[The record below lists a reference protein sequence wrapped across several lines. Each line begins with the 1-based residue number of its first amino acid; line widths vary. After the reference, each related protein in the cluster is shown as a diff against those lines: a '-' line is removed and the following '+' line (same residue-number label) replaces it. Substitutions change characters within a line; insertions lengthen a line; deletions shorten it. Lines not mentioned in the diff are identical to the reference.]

1 MKFFIKHQ
9 GSFLLF
15 FSFILL
21 QQSFVQTSSIEPDE
35 DGLSTVQADLDRIKF
50 GLTEIQERTQH
61 ISLTHGKIDA
71 FTSYYKDMT
80 LKFGGKITEEMFGSG
95 NLTFLNNN
103 IPNDSSVFLR
113 ATGDFFMDA
122 AYGKVE
128 TPRIL
133 SHLTLRLRYRW
144 GYGSDAQAAIDPF
157 PFIDALIQPKSSPI
171 NKHLLWNRELW
182 IKFALGCLEKGH
194 FVEIGSFPYEVG
206 RGISFGPAYKS
217 AGFLG
222 FTPSFSIDQFAPG
235 ILLRIAPVVDKAF
248 VDVYLAV
255 LDNQNISFKTNNV
268 KIRTQE
274 IGTPDDRGT
283 GRQSYAAITK
293 GFCKVIDKD
302 ENLLSL
308 EPYIV
313 FFRALDQKLEYV
325 TDVDSFVT
333 TYGFAVEGKYRKF
346 AWGFEGATNRGTI
359 DIKAFDRNTIKLA
372 RDSNGFVV
380 EQYTK
385 VFSQDPAI
393 VDCPSLALV
402 TDANKCIV
410 KNSSQIVAANG
421 KEILDTGLYNAYD
434 RIRPKQE
441 KLLDGYMFVGDCSY
455 QWIDDVL
462 NISLGAGYA
471 SGDLS
476 KQQNMNNPDI
486 PLTQKFSSFIT
497 IQSIYSGTRLRQL
510 IIFNEGVPRFSSEN
524 PNGSFPKENITPPL
538 SDASV
543 EFTNIAFA
551 GTRVEWKI
559 PQWKRYKAVIAP
571 NIIGYWCPETP
582 VTKTGAQA
590 NNFMGTEV
598 TTEISAQFY
607 KQFKLYG
614 YVGAFFPG
622 GYYKDMCGTLYNG
635 EPTGS
640 DIGYLANIGVS
651 FAF

>member
-1 MKFFIKHQ
+1 MKFATKSHIYF
-9 GSFLLF
+9 FLF
-15 FSFILL
+15 FSFLIF
-21 QQSFVQTSSIEPDE
+21 QEPFAQASAIEPDE
-35 DGLSTVQADLDRIKF
+35 DGLSTVQADLERIKF

-61 ISLTHGKIDA
+61 ISSTHGKIDA
-71 FTSYYKDMT
+71 FTSYYKGMT

-95 NLTFLNNN
+95 NLTFLNSD
-103 IPNDSSVFLR
+103 ILNDSSVFLR
-113 ATGDFFMDA
+113 STGDFFMDA

-144 GYGSDAQAAIDPF
+144 GYGSDAQANIESL
-157 PFIDALIQPKSSPI
+157 PFIDALIQQKSSPI
-171 NKHLLWNRELW
+171 NKHLVWNRELW
-182 IKFALGCLEKGH
+182 IKFAIGELGKGH
-194 FVEIGSFPYEVG
+194 FIEIGSFPYEVG

-235 ILLRIAPVVDKAF
+235 VLLRIAPVENRAF
-248 VDVYLAV
+248 VDAYVAV
-255 LDNQNISFKTNNV
+255 LDNPNISFKANSA
-268 KIRTQE
+268 KIRIQE
-274 IGTPDDRGT
+274 IGTPDERGT
-283 GRQSYAAITK
+283 RRQSYAAIIK
-293 GFCKVIDKD
+293 GFWKAVD
-302 ENLLSL
+302 ESESMLSL
-308 EPYIV
+308 EPYAV

-333 TYGFAVEGKYRKF
+333 TYGFAAEGKYRKLS
-346 AWGFEGATNRGTI
+346 WGFEVARNSGNI
-359 DIKAFDRNTIKLA
+359 DIKAFDRNAIKLA
-372 RDSNGFVV
+372 RDSKGFIV

-385 VFSQDPAI
+385 VFSEDPKNNA
-393 VDCPSLALV
+393 CPTPALV
-402 TDANKCIV
+402 TDENKCIV
-410 KNSSQIVAANG
+410 KNSEQTVAANG
-421 KEILDTGLYNAYD
+421 EEILDTGFYNAYD

-455 QWIDDVL
+455 QCIDDVL

-476 KQQNMNNPDI
+476 KPQNMNNPDA
-486 PLTQKFSSFIT
+486 PLTQHFSSFVT

-510 IIFNEGVPRFSSEN
+510 IIFNEGVPRFASED
-524 PNGSFPKENITPPL
+524 PNGKFPKENITPPI
-538 SDASV
+538 SDSSV
-543 EFTNIAFA
+543 EFSNIAFA
-551 GTRVEWKI
+551 GTRFEWKI
-559 PQWKRYKAVIAP
+559 PYWKRYKALIAP
-571 NIIGYWCPETP
+571 NIISYWCPETP
-582 VTKTGAQA
+582 ITKTGSQA
-590 NNFMGTEV
+590 SNFMGTEV

-622 GYYKDMCGTLYNG
+622 SYYKDMCGTLYHG